1 MDSES
6 HEINDPRVYE
16 DSGTEGKVGPMTGG
30 HPTPGVMEPETTES
44 WGHGPFRV
52 MVSPTHEAMRIP
64 EPPWSLSPWK
74 KCDPPA
80 HIGTSAKFKMLQ
92 LM

>member
-6 HEINDPRVYE
+6 HEIEDPRVHV
-16 DSGTEGKVGPMTGG
+16 DSGTERKVGPMTGG
-30 HPTPGVMEPETTES
+30 HPRVMEPETTEY

-52 MVSPTHEAMRIP
+52 MVSPPMKLCRF
-64 EPPWSLSPWK
+64 LSPCGHGARGK
-74 KCDPPA
+74 GNPSA
-80 HIGTSAKFKMLQ
+80 HIGTFAKFKTLQ